1 MKDLVYLN
9 YAATSYKKFP
19 ATIEALP
26 AYLAENQFMNYGR
39 NAPLVREGLRLL
51 APRHLLA

>member
-19 ATIEALP
+19 ATIEG
-26 AYLAENQFMNYGR
+26 FDC
-39 NAPLVREGLRLL
+39 LL
-51 APRHLLA
+51 LEKISS

>member
-19 ATIEALP
+19 ATSEALT
-26 AYLAENQFMNYGR
+26 AYLAEN
-39 NAPLVREGLRLL
+39 
-51 APRHLLA
+51 